1 MGSGDTLAF
10 FDCDQHYYEPVDA
23 FTRHL
28 PKGWGERTVQVAEI
42 DGRTRYIVAGQVDH
56 TVSNPTFDPIVKPGV
71 MEQFFRGNPD
81 KKELREYLAEREPLP
96 DYYINRD
103 ARIAKLD
110 EQQIQRTWMLP
121 TLGMGIEAGLERDP
135 EAAGVA
141 FKAFNRYLLDDWG
154 YNHLDRIY
162 TAPYLAFGDV
172 EACVGEIEFG
182 LENDAKIFVV
192 RPQAVHTTDGWK
204 SPGDPYFDPIW
215 ARLEEAGVTLVV
227 HIAEVSGAGLDNY
240 LPYQGNIINVAEP
253 ALQTAVGH
261 ERPIANY
268 LGAITCDRVFERFP
282 NMRVASVENGA
293 DFLPLLLAGLNRAG
307 FQRPNYFA
315 ADPVQQFKDHVWVA
329 PFWEDDLIE
338 TVRHVGVDRV
348 LFGSDYPHPEGLAEP
363 RHYEK
368 VAAEL
373 DDAESVR
380 KVVYGNTAGLTGL
393 AKA

>member
-28 PKGWGERTVQVAEI
+28 PKGWADRTVQVATIE
-42 DGRTRYIVAGQVDH
+42 GRTRYIVAGRVDG

-71 MEQFFRGNPD
+71 MEQFFRGNPA

-96 DYYINRD
+96 DYYVDRD
-103 ARIAKLD
+103 ARIVKLD
-110 EQQIQRTWMLP
+110 EQQIDRTWMLP
-121 TLGMGIEAGLERDP
+121 TLGMGIEAGLEDDP

-154 YNHLDRIY
+154 FDHLHRIY

-172 EACVGEIEFG
+172 RACVAEIEFG
-182 LENDAKIFVV
+182 LENGAKIFVV
-192 RPQAVHTTDGWK
+192 RPQAVHTLDGWK

-215 ARLEEAGVTLVV
+215 ARLDEAGVTLVV
-227 HIAEVSGAGLDNY
+227 HIAEVSGAGLDRY

-261 ERPIANY
+261 ERAISNY

-282 NMRVASVENGA
+282 KVRVASVENGA
-293 DFLPLLLAGLNRAG
+293 GFLPLLLAGLNRAG
-307 FQRPNYFA
+307 FQRPSYFA
-315 ADPVQQFKDHVWVA
+315 SDPVQQFKDHVWVA
-329 PFWEDDLIE
+329 PFWEDDLLE
-338 TVRHVGVDRV
+338 TVGHIGVDRV

-373 DDAESVR
+373 EDVESIG
-380 KVVYGNTAGLTGL
+380 KVMCRNTAALTGVN
-393 AKA
+393 